1 MIDVCR
7 IVLVVLLGAP
17 STLAAAPSRQ
27 SAQPAPQPPAGTQP
41 PAATPVGK
49 QVAGTVECQAPAPPA
64 TPPTRSFNAPTGL
77 LLIPVQS
84 SRVADFEKFL
94 GYVRNALAKTTDA
107 TLREQS
113 KGMRFMKVA
122 EAGPN
127 GDVLFALVADPAV
140 PCVDY
145 GFQQILTAAF
155 PDAKELDEVWK
166 LYQNSVRNGGHLMNL
181 VPVK

>member
-1 MIDVCR
+1 M
-7 IVLVVLLGAP
+7 
-17 STLAAAPSRQ
+17 
-27 SAQPAPQPPAGTQP
+27 
-41 PAATPVGK
+41 
-49 QVAGTVECQAPAPPA
+49 
-64 TPPTRSFNAPTGL
+64 

-84 SRVADFEKFL
+84 SKVADFEKFL
-94 GYVRNALAKTTDA
+94 GYVRDALAKTTDA

-145 GFQQILTAAF
+145 GFQQILTAAI